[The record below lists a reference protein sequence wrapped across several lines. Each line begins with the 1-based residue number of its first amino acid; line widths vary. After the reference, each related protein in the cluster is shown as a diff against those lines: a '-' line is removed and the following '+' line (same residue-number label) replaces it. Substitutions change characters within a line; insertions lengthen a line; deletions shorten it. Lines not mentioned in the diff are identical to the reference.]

1 MSNSNTIEH
10 YSFGSMKINGR
21 EYQKDLIVFP
31 DKILP
36 GWWRREGHSLS
47 IEDLKEVLNYKPDIL
62 IVGKGSSGMM
72 SIPESTKKTISERDI
87 ELVAENTDKAVK
99 MFNEYIEKGKKVVGA
114 FHLTC

>member
-1 MSNSNTIEH
+1 MSNLNKIEH
-10 YSFGSMKINGR
+10 YSFGSMKINSR
-21 EYQKDLIVFP
+21 EYQKDLIVFS
-31 DKILP
+31 DKILS

-72 SIPESTKKTISERDI
+72 SIPKSTKESLRERGI
-87 ELVAENTDKAVK
+87 ELVSENTDKAVES
-99 MFNEYIEKGKKVVGA
+99 FNEHIEKGKKVVGA